1 MIYVTI
7 YMYTYC
13 ICSKII
19 CGGGNKMGKVTKF
32 IVAWAIIAT
41 IVFCAWSTVRI
52 VKFVQFDMNCTQYI
66 KRAADANTVELAKEE
81 LAKAISYAE
90 KNNLTEGV
98 VSIFLHQPKNDVG
111 YWYKNMTQS
120 YSELDK
126 LSGNAT
132 SLEKSNVLMRLREA
146 LTDNN
151 ESGVSVTIPDGIS
164 IYPKNIVYFWW
175 GVLSFV
181 FCLCFWC
188 IAIIAWWFNWN

>member
-1 MIYVTI
+1 MEKAT
-7 YMYTYC
+7 
-13 ICSKII
+13 KIV
-19 CGGGNKMGKVTKF
+19 KALV
-32 IVAWAIIAT
+32 IVAT
-41 IVFCAWSTVRI
+41 LVFCAWSTVRI
-52 VKFVQFDMNCTQYI
+52 VKAVQFDMNCTQYI

-90 KNNLTEGV
+90 ENNLTEGV

-111 YWYKNMTQS
+111 YWYKNLTEA
-120 YSELDK
+120 YAELENLSED
-126 LSGNAT
+126 AT
-132 SLEKSNVLMRLREA
+132 SLEKTNLLMKMRES
-146 LTDNN
+146 LTD
-151 ESGVSVTIPDGIS
+151 EKQSGVSVTMPDGIS

>member
-1 MIYVTI
+1 
-7 YMYTYC
+7 
-13 ICSKII
+13 
-19 CGGGNKMGKVTKF
+19 MGKVTKF

-90 KNNLTEGV
+90 KNNLKEGV

-164 IYPKNIVYFWW
+164 IYPKNIV
-175 GVLSFV
+175 
-181 FCLCFWC
+181 
-188 IAIIAWWFNWN
+188 